1 MNLFRMYRPW
11 GLLQD
16 ALLGTDYLKVPN
28 CGLSQNV
35 VVSVVKRLAAVERSR
50 VRIPAMA
57 IFFECVIFVEATH
70 DTSGLFISTFLCGR
84 CLFESAHLLYA
95 CEIYLNLM
103 AKKCLGLILKKYCNI
118 LSY

>member
-1 MNLFRMYRPW
+1 MYRPW

-16 ALLGTDYLKVPN
+16 AFQGTDYLKVPN

-35 VVSVVKRLAAVERSR
+35 VVSVVRRLAAVERSR

-57 IFFECVIFVEATH
+57 NFFQCGFFVEATR
-70 DTSGLFISTFLCGR
+70 DNSGLFSTFLCGK
-84 CLFESAHLLYA
+84 CLFESAHLLYL

-103 AKKCLGLILKKYCNI
+103 TKKCLGLILKK
-118 LSY
+118 LL